1 MKTLH
6 IISFDV
12 PFPANYG
19 GVIDV
24 FYKLKALH
32 ALGVKITLHCFEY
45 GRGEAEEL
53 NKYCDKVYYY
63 KRNTSV
69 FNQFSSVPFIV
80 KSRSSEQLLQNLLVD
95 KAPILF
101 EGLHTCAIL
110 NDTRLKERFKIYRES
125 NIEHQYYRY
134 LAAAEKNSL
143 KKWYFKT
150 EANKLEKFENQ
161 LSNANVML
169 VVSEEDTKYLQNK
182 FPKSNVKYLPSFH
195 PYTELECLTGKG
207 DYALYHGN
215 LSISENYLA
224 AEYLIKEV
232 FSKTKYKFIIAGLN
246 PQEALI
252 QLAKQH
258 QNIEIIAN
266 PSDEKLQSLLKNAH
280 INCLYTHQESGL
292 KLKLLNS
299 LFAGRFCLVND
310 KMLYGTNLKNCC
322 EIANTGA
329 EFIASIE
336 LLFTKEFTADEV
348 ETRTENLKK
357 FNVNSNAKQILE
369 LL

>member
-32 ALGVKITLHCFEY
+32 ALGIKITLHCFEY
-45 GRGEAEEL
+45 GRGETNEL

-63 KRNTSV
+63 KRNTSI
-69 FNQFSSVPFIV
+69 FNQFSCIPFIV
-80 KSRSSEQLLQNLLVD
+80 KSRISEQLIQNLLLD

-101 EGLHTCAIL
+101 EGLHTCGIL
-110 NDTRLKERFKIYRES
+110 NDKRLKERFKIYRES
-125 NIEHQYYRY
+125 NIEHEYYRY
-134 LAAAEKNSL
+134 LAASEKNIF
-143 KKWYFKT
+143 KKWYFKL
-150 EANKLEKFENQ
+150 EANKLEKFEKQ
-161 LSNANVML
+161 LTAANVML
-169 VVSEEDTKYLQNK
+169 VVSEEDTKYLQTK
-182 FPKSNVKYLPSFH
+182 FPQTNVKFLPSFH
-195 PYTELECLTGKG
+195 HFNELECQEGKG
-207 DYALYHGN
+207 EYALYHGN

-232 FSKTKYKFIIAGLN
+232 FSKTKHKLIVAGLN
-246 PQEALI
+246 PQEPLM

-258 QNIEIIAN
+258 TNIEIIAN
-266 PSDEKLQSLLKNAH
+266 PSDEKLQTLLKNAH

-299 LFAGRFCLVND
+299 LFAGRFCLVNN

-322 EIANTGA
+322 EIANTSV
-329 EFIASIE
+329 EFLEKINS
-336 LLFTKEFTADEV
+336 LFGREFTQEDINKRV
-348 ETRTENLKK
+348 KSLET
-357 FNVNSNAKQILE
+357 FNVNNNAKQILA